1 MSDRS
6 WFYAA
11 QGQQQGPFPE
21 AQFRSLIARNAVTAD
36 TLVWT
41 EGMADWQ
48 RARDIP
54 GLMSRTSG
62 WPAAPPWR
70 APQFEAGD
78 RSNSG
83 DRYGVGGVPLSFD
96 AGLWE
101 LLGQSLLYAIGMML
115 VVPAPWLATGF
126 YRWGASRLRVPH
138 RPNLAFNGQP
148 MDIWWALAGIGV
160 LAYFGRL
167 GHIANLAAIL
177 GQAYLT
183 WTILR
188 WIVSNLSSNGQ
199 PLPITFNGS
208 ALTYIGW
215 HVLVI
220 ISVITIVGWAWSW
233 WRRRNGF
240 AATSAAPIAR
250 SSSTRPD
257 WRCCGGRSCSSSPAS
272 SLSRSHGRC
281 AGTRSGWSRN
291 SNWSIAPCS
300 QEDYLRS
307 RTEPSCATEATSV
320 PSCLKIRPRVSP
332 RPPCALGE
340 SWAYNSHSSARNGR

>member
-220 ISVITIVGWAWSW
+220 ISVITIVGWAWVVVAQTQWICRNISGTHREIVFNATGLEML
-233 WRRRNGF
+233 WRSILF
-240 AATSAAPIAR
+240 FVACFFLIPIPWALR
-250 SSSTRPD
+250 
-257 WRCCGGRSCSSSPAS
+257 WYAQ
-272 SLSRSHGRC
+272 
-281 AGTRSGWSRN
+281 WVV
-291 SNWSIAPCS
+291 S
-300 QEDYLRS
+300 QFELVDR
-307 RTEPSCATEATSV
+307 AM
-320 PSCLKIRPRVSP
+320 
-332 RPPCALGE
+332 
-340 SWAYNSHSSARNGR
+340 